1 MSAVTQQQQQGPGA
15 RRVSL
20 EQIAAVQTM
29 IEKCMQLYMA
39 KDEVMACLKDQANI
53 EPNFSQLVWSKLE
66 EQNADFFRAYN
77 LRVQLKSQVV
87 TFNQMLQQQLQV
99 LESLQQTAGQ
109 HHSQCRHLVTSS
121 CQRCLVL
128 LCLCRGCL
136 QATLQQ
142 LQQQAPQ

>member
-53 EPNFSQLVWSKLE
+53 EVSQCYVSTCASHMQLSCSATLEGSCLFDDLCSATFKLMEQGSTQLVLAAE
-66 EQNADFFRAYN
+66 E
-77 LRVQLKSQVV
+77 
-87 TFNQMLQQQLQV
+87 
-99 LESLQQTAGQ
+99 
-109 HHSQCRHLVTSS
+109 H
-121 CQRCLVL
+121 
-128 LCLCRGCL
+128 
-136 QATLQQ
+136 
-142 LQQQAPQ
+142 